1 MNLKT
6 YLEKT
11 GMTQVA
17 MAEKIGANQGFF
29 NQWVHGIR
37 PIPVGYALKIER
49 ETAGDVRMEDMHP
62 DLDWGVLRGTAAPEQ
77 KEAT

>member
-6 YLEKT
+6 YLEKN

-37 PIPVGYALKIER
+37 PIPVRYAVAIE
-49 ETAGDVRMEDMHP
+49 EATGGAVRCEDMLP
-62 DLDWGVLRGTAAPEQ
+62 DVNWGVLRGTAAPEQ
-77 KEAT
+77 KEAA